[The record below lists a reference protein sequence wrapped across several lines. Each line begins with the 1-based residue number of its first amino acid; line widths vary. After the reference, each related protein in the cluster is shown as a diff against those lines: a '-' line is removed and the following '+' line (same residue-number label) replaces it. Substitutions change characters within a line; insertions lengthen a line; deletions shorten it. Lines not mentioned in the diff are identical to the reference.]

1 MSVLFMR
8 CQGMGGDAKKQKEKK
23 GRDREKERERSERS
37 GRQEMGRRKQFGWGW
52 EEKEGKE
59 TRCED
64 GPELHFLPS
73 AEEEGQLLHRIQVW
87 LPSRAAGQTMTST
100 LPNFPNELSSLAA
113 LSTGLSEIKL
123 VSYT

>member
-8 CQGMGGDAKKQKEKK
+8 CQGMGGDAKKQQEKK

-64 GPELHFLPS
+64 GPELHFLQCRR
-73 AEEEGQLLHRIQVW
+73 G
-87 LPSRAAGQTMTST
+87 RAVASQNT
-100 LPNFPNELSSLAA
+100 SLATKQGSWPNNDKYTSK
-113 LSTGLSEIKL
+113 LSK
-123 VSYT
+123 